1 MSNVRQKL
9 VLLLMAASLPLHSQ
23 VAQKASP
30 SRSSQITAA
39 QSVTTQS
46 SSSSQLSLEQ
56 MPASAPQVSFKSG
69 ELTIIAK
76 NASLGAILQAVQTET
91 GATIDMPGSVTE
103 RVVGEFGPGPS
114 REVLT
119 ALLNGSHFNY
129 VLLGSP
135 QDPNSLDRVVLIA
148 KAAGTEDTATGPPPA
163 GSNTAMLP
171 RQGNIIIPPQDPDD
185 NAADTEEMAEPD
197 PNAAAADQ
205 SGDQQNAQPAIKTPQ
220 QLLQELQ
227 RQQQAQQQGQAGTPQ
242 GVPQMQGRP
251 PQ

>member
-1 MSNVRQKL
+1 
-9 VLLLMAASLPLHSQ
+9 
-23 VAQKASP
+23 
-30 SRSSQITAA
+30 
-39 QSVTTQS
+39 
-46 SSSSQLSLEQ
+46 

-69 ELTIIAK
+69 ELTIVAK
-76 NASLGAILQAVQTET
+76 NASLGAILEAVQTQT

-148 KAAGTEDTATGPPPA
+148 KAAGTEDTGTAPQPA
-163 GSNTAMLP
+163 GSSAMMLP
-171 RQGNIIIPPQDPDD
+171 RQGNIVIPSQDADD

-197 PNAAAADQ
+197 PNAATADQ
-205 SGDQQNAQPAIKTPQ
+205 SGDQQNAQPAVKTPQ

-227 RQQQAQQQGQAGTPQ
+227 RQQQAQQQGQAGPPQ